1 MYTIVYFGLMTTA
14 ILYTRVSL
22 AKQVEHGASLPA
34 QEAALVA
41 EATRRGWDY
50 ILMAEEGK
58 SAKNVTGRPVLQ
70 EAMRLLDSH
79 KADVLMAV
87 RLDRVSRSVSDFAA
101 MMNRATR
108 KGWGIAFTG
117 TSIDTTDPS
126 GRFSAHVMVAAAEF
140 ERALIGARTSEG
152 MQQKKLEG
160 QTFGRMVDPAF
171 IPTYNRVLA
180 MVADGEGYNA
190 IARTLNEAGTP
201 TARGG
206 KWYAS
211 TVRAMVTSETAKSL
225 PKSPADMKRA
235 DFVMA
240 G

>member
-1 MYTIVYFGLMTTA
+1 MTTA

-50 ILMAEEGK
+50 VLMAEEGK
-58 SAKNVTGRPVLQ
+58 SAKNVSGRPVLQ
-70 EAMRLLDSH
+70 EAMRLLDAH

-101 MMNRATR
+101 MMNRATK

-160 QTFGRMVDPAF
+160 QTFGRVVAPAF
-171 IPTYNRVLA
+171 IPTYSQVLA
-180 MVADGEGYNA
+180 MVEQGDSYNA
-190 IARTLNEAGTP
+190 IARNLNEAGTP
-201 TARGG
+201 TSRGG

-211 TVRAMVTSETAKSL
+211 TVRAMVTSEMARTLTTA
-225 PKSPADMKRA
+225 PADTTRSDYA
-235 DFVMA
+235 MA

>member
-1 MYTIVYFGLMTTA
+1 MYTIVYRGAVTTA

-41 EATRRGWDY
+41 EATKRGWDY
-50 ILMAEEGK
+50 ILMSEEGK
-58 SAKNVTGRPVLQ
+58 SAKNLTGRPVLQ
-70 EAMRLLDSH
+70 EAMRLLDAH

-108 KGWGIAFTG
+108 RGWGIAFTG

-152 MQQKKLEG
+152 MQQRKLEG
-160 QTFGRMVDPAF
+160 QTFGRVVDPAF
-171 IPTYNRVLA
+171 KPTYSRVLA
-180 MVADGEGYNA
+180 MVEQGTSYNA
-190 IARTLNEAGTP
+190 IARTLNTEGVA

-206 KWYAS
+206 NWYAS
-211 TVRAMVTSETAKSL
+211 TVRAMVTSETAKTL
-225 PKSPADMKRA
+225 AKTTRA
-235 DFVMA
+235 DYVMA